1 MNLRRLTDLALDA
14 VRELGNIGSGHASG
28 ALAAMLGRKVDITVP
43 KVTLQRLANLNLY
56 DGPDSEV
63 VAVHLR
69 VVGDVEGL
77 VTLCTPRPTAEGL
90 VHLLTGQAFPVTDP
104 MAVSVMNEVANI
116 IGGAFLSAFYGMTG
130 LNSQLTP
137 PEYFSGQVDGAFAG
151 LLAELSRWGDSAFV
165 VETAFVQ
172 EENALPCNLIFIP
185 SAEGLVLTLQRLGL
199 TDIFA

>member
-1 MNLRRLTDLALDA
+1 MNLRRLSDLALDA

-43 KVTLQRLANLNLY
+43 KVTLQRLAQLSLY
-56 DGPDSEV
+56 SDPATEV

-69 VVGDVEGL
+69 VVGDVDGL
-77 VTLCTPRPTAEGL
+77 VTLCAPQTVAEGL
-90 VHLLTGQAFPVTDP
+90 IHLLTGQPFPIADP
-104 MAVSVMNEVANI
+104 MSVSVMNEVANI
-116 IGGAFLSAFYGMTG
+116 IGGAFLGAFYGMTG

-137 PEYFSGQVDGAFAG
+137 PEYFSGQVNGAFSG
-151 LLAELSRWGDSAFV
+151 VLAELSRWGESAFV

-172 EENALPCNLIFIP
+172 AENELPCSLLFIP
-185 SAEGLVLTLQRLGL
+185 SGEGLVLTLQRLGL